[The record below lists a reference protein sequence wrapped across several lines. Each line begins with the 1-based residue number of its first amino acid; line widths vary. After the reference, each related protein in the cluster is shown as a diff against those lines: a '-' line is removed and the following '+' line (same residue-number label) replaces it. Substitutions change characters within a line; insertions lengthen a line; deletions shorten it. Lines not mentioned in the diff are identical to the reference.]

1 MINIVTIQYS
11 TNESLSYLGS
21 KVWEILT
28 NSYKN
33 MDGLKTF

>member
-1 MINIVTIQYS
+1 MINIATVKYS

-21 KVWEILT
+21 KVREILT